1 MDHIIRRQLLELT
14 LDGQQPP
21 FDLQNRLSDQYYQT
35 LLPVLEKWFDQL
47 VGEDEVLFIDRLVL
61 DLGTFSRRDFDDRL
75 LKQRLIEKLSSPD
88 FARTMGVAGLSG
100 EAGQEN
106 VRAAA
111 GSSATDAGRKT
122 NRGNVQRRSARH
134 NAFEQWIWYME
145 KGYLPWSLLRVNQEW
160 EYKVLETLATDYPA
174 ITRLRSLLTNHPTT
188 LTRIV
193 LQHDDIFLMR
203 LTEILTTVVQSPLPQ
218 TLQELRRL
226 LIYSVNPGTSDW
238 TYTPMLTVPTP
249 EKAWQ
254 DALMLA
260 ASLGK
265 EGSTRTLTH
274 RLLTHYWPDYPQFV
288 PRLQDYLT
296 THPIAKELIEAPS
309 SPSAPEVF
317 SEPRDIRTRQPG
329 TEEQET
335 TDQGPSDKAGQQR
348 TADPPKTSDP
358 PGSRDAFAASG
369 PRGPEAENARQAPAA
384 EGERPASPEDKAQP
398 DRALRSDLER
408 GIRSDSL
415 PAVLAPPTGATPA
428 KAILVPPALP
438 THLLIE
444 QLPEEGLFLL
454 NAGVILAHPFL
465 SHLFKL
471 SGLLAG
477 GRFIA
482 DIARQKAIH
491 LLHYLSTGRTIAEE
505 FELAAAKI
513 LCGCPLEY
521 PTEKQSIITPEE
533 LKEADSLLEGLLSHW
548 GVKNITVEGLRGNF
562 LTRNGKLSPKN
573 DKLHLV
579 IEKHAVDILVRTYP
593 LPWNMSIIKLP
604 WLQQAIHLDW

>member
-47 VGEDEVLFIDRLVL
+47 AGEDEVLFIDRLVL
-61 DLGTFSRRDFDDRL
+61 DLGVFSRRDFDDRL

-88 FARTMGVAGLSG
+88 FARTMGVEGLSDNDEANRESARAVNG
-100 EAGQEN
+100 GSAAAASAAAAATAATGAGQK
-106 VRAAA
+106 A
-111 GSSATDAGRKT
+111 
-122 NRGNVQRRSARH
+122 NRGNIQRRSARH

-145 KGYLPWSLLRVNQEW
+145 KGYLPWSLLRINQEW

-174 ITRLRSLLTNHPTT
+174 ITRLRSLLTNQPAT
-188 LTRIV
+188 LARVV

-226 LIYSVNPGTSDW
+226 LIYAVNPETSDGPYMPVM
-238 TYTPMLTVPTP
+238 TIPTP

-260 ASLGK
+260 ANLGK
-265 EGSTRTLTH
+265 EGNTRVLTH
-274 RLLTHYWPDYPQFV
+274 RLLIHYWPEYPQFL
-288 PRLQDYLT
+288 PALQEYLT
-296 THPIAKELIEAPS
+296 THPIARELVEPPSASSATEPS
-309 SPSAPEVF
+309 SPSATRSSSP
-317 SEPRDIRTRQPG
+317 SATEPSSPSATRSSSPSAPSPAATPDQKYPHQPLV
-329 TEEQET
+329 
-335 TDQGPSDKAGQQR
+335 PV
-348 TADPPKTSDP
+348 P
-358 PGSRDAFAASG
+358 
-369 PRGPEAENARQAPAA
+369 PEAPIS
-384 EGERPASPEDKAQP
+384 GHPTTP
-398 DRALRSDLER
+398 
-408 GIRSDSL
+408 SL
-415 PAVLAPPTGATPA
+415 PNVPDNFLPATIDPIPNTVPA
-428 KAILVPPALP
+428 KATVVLPPIP
-438 THLLIE
+438 TDLRIE

-454 NAGVILAHPFL
+454 NAGVILTHPFL

-471 SGLLAG
+471 SGLLVSG
-477 GRFIA
+477 KFIA
-482 DIARQKAIH
+482 DVARQKAIH

-521 PTEKQSIITPEE
+521 PVEKQSIIAPEE
-533 LKEADSLLEGLLSHW
+533 LKEADSLLEGLISHW

-562 LTRNGKLSPKN
+562 LSRNGKLSPKN

-593 LPWNMSIIKLP
+593 FPWNMSIIKLP

>member
-47 VGEDEVLFIDRLVL
+47 AGEDEVLFIDRLVL
-61 DLGTFSRRDFDDRL
+61 DLGTFSRRDFDNRL

-88 FARTMGVAGLSG
+88 FARTMGVEGLAG
-100 EAGQEN
+100 EEGQET
-106 VRAAA
+106 VRTAT
-111 GSSATDAGRKT
+111 GSSATDAGRKA

-160 EYKVLETLATDYPA
+160 EYKVLETLATDHPA

-226 LIYSVNPGTSDW
+226 LIYSLNPGTSDW
-238 TYTPMLTVPTP
+238 TYAPMLTIPTP

-254 DALMLA
+254 DALILA
-260 ASLGK
+260 VSLGK
-265 EGSTRTLTH
+265 EASTRTLTH

-296 THPIAKELIEAPS
+296 SHPIARELIEAPS
-309 SPSAPEVF
+309 SPSA
-317 SEPRDIRTRQPG
+317 
-329 TEEQET
+329 
-335 TDQGPSDKAGQQR
+335 QGPSDEPGQQR
-348 TADPPKTSDP
+348 TADTPKVLALPQS
-358 PGSRDAFAASG
+358 PGPSAAAG
-369 PRGPEAENARQAPAA
+369 PHGSEA
-384 EGERPASPEDKAQP
+384 KAQP
-398 DRALRSDLER
+398 DRALPSDPER
-408 GIRSDSL
+408 GSRSDSL
-415 PAVLAPPTGATPA
+415 PAALAPATGTTPA
-428 KAILVPPALP
+428 KAIVVPTALP

-471 SGLLAG
+471 SGLLANG
-477 GRFIA
+477 KFIA

-491 LLHYLSTGRTIAEE
+491 LLHYLSTGRTTAEE

-521 PTEKQSIITPEE
+521 PIEKQSIITPEE

>member
-1 MDHIIRRQLLELT
+1 MDHIIRRQFLELT

-21 FDLQNRLSDQYYQT
+21 FDLQNRLSDQYYQS

-47 VGEDEVLFIDRLVL
+47 AGEDEVLFIDRLVL
-61 DLGTFSRRDFDDRL
+61 DLGVFSRRDFDDRL
-75 LKQRLIEKLSSPD
+75 LKQRLIEKLSAPD
-88 FARTMGVAGLSG
+88 LTGAMGVEGLSA
-100 EAGQEN
+100 ETDRESSSAD
-106 VRAAA
+106 A
-111 GSSATDAGRKT
+111 GSPAADGGRKSSRI
-122 NRGNVQRRSARH
+122 NIRRRSTRH

-145 KGYLPWSLLRVNQEW
+145 KGYLPWSILRVTQAW

-174 ITRLRSLLTNHPTT
+174 ITRLRSLLTSQPAT

-226 LIYSVNPGTSDW
+226 LIYAANPVTGDAASTA
-238 TYTPMLTVPTP
+238 MLTIPTP

-265 EGSTRTLTH
+265 EGGTDVLTH
-274 RLLTHYWPDYPQFV
+274 RLLIHYWPDYPRFV
-288 PRLQDYLT
+288 PALQDYLT
-296 THPIAKELIEAPS
+296 THPIARQLVEPPS
-309 SPSAPEVF
+309 SPSATPSTPSTPFTISPSVTASDLHPPITSPLPLHGPLFPE
-317 SEPRDIRTRQPG
+317 SKARPDKGPQPSGDHSIQPRILP
-329 TEEQET
+329 
-335 TDQGPSDKAGQQR
+335 A
-348 TADPPKTSDP
+348 
-358 PGSRDAFAASG
+358 
-369 PRGPEAENARQAPAA
+369 APA
-384 EGERPASPEDKAQP
+384 PA
-398 DRALRSDLER
+398 
-408 GIRSDSL
+408 
-415 PAVLAPPTGATPA
+415 TATIPV
-428 KAILVPPALP
+428 KAIPVPPDIPAYLR
-438 THLLIE
+438 IE

-454 NAGVILAHPFL
+454 NAGVILTHPFL

-471 SGLLAG
+471 SGLLAS

-482 DIARQKAIH
+482 DVARQKAIH
-491 LLHYLSTGRTIAEE
+491 LLHYLSTGRTLSEE

-513 LCGCPLEY
+513 LCGCPLDY
-521 PTEKQSIITPEE
+521 PVEKQSIITREE

-562 LTRNGKLSPKN
+562 LTRNGKLTPKN

-593 LPWNMSIIKLP
+593 FPWNMSIIKLP
-604 WLQQAIHLDW
+604 WLQHTIHLDW